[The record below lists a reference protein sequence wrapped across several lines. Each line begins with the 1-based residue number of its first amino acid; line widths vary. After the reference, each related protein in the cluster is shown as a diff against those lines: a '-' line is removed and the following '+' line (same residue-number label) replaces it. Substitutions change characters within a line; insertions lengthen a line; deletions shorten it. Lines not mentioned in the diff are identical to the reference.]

1 MAQDKK
7 ISELE
12 SLPLAL
18 TGTEDMVVVQNG
30 VTYKLN
36 PAQVL
41 DYVESNNVDFTGNLS
56 QDAGKTITLKAGS
69 GQRAGNATLV
79 AGSVIVNNATISAFS
94 VVILCR
100 KTIGGVPGNLTYTLS
115 AGSGFT
121 ITSSSASDTSTVSY
135 LIVEVK

>member
-7 ISELE
+7 ISELD
-12 SLPLAL
+12 SLPSAL
-18 TGTEDMVVVQNG
+18 TGSESLAVVQSG
-30 VTYKLN
+30 TTYKLT
-36 PAQVL
+36 PGQLL
-41 DYVESNNVDFTGNLS
+41 DYVESNNVDFTGNIS

-79 AGSVIVNNATISAFS
+79 AGTVTVNNATISAFS
-94 VVILCR
+94 VVILSR

-121 ITSSSASDTSTVSY
+121 INSSNASDTSTVSY